1 MDTSISD
8 DELAALGFSFDDH
21 SFSPLAPSTPSPR
34 AAEPP
39 KPIMPLQKG
48 MSQADIDALIASMNS

>member
-1 MDTSISD
+1 MDNSISD
-8 DELAALGFSFDDH
+8 DELAALGLFFEEDVSA
-21 SFSPLAPSTPSPR
+21 SPAESAPTFR

-39 KPIMPLQKG
+39 KPVKPVEKV